1 MKNGVKKMKASQA
14 IYDFTTL
21 AINNGAIEEVDRIYT
36 HNRLLRLIGES
47 DMGEITSVVETN
59 PHVLLSTLL
68 GIAMENLSISK
79 NQVNRDM
86 FEALLMD
93 VITPLPSKVNTNFQK
108 AYRKSPKQATD
119 YFFELSKKIFNM

>member
-1 MKNGVKKMKASQA
+1 MNGVKKMKTSQA

-36 HNRLLRLIGES
+36 HNQLLRLIGES

-59 PHVLLSTLL
+59 PHVLLNTLL
-68 GIAMENLSISK
+68 GIAMENLSISQ

-86 FEALLMD
+86 FEALLMA
-93 VITPLPSKVNTNFQK
+93 VNEMIT
-108 AYRKSPKQATD
+108 
-119 YFFELSKKIFNM
+119 